1 MSRHLDRAQ
10 LLIQQHRYE
19 QAEEELHRNLIEE
32 PECAQ
37 THSMLAVC
45 LVEREQWDEAT
56 RHAEQAIAFQP
67 DNGHAHNIHAF
78 VLLRRNRPKEA
89 LDAINEALRLEPYW
103 ADAFGMKGLI
113 LLRLKR
119 WKEALKAAEEGLGID
134 PDDVECINVRGLALV
149 RLGDKR
155 SAEQSV
161 RKALEQNPDNADTH
175 ANMGWTALSQQ
186 DPKRAV
192 EHFREALRL
201 APENE
206 WARTGMVEALKA
218 RNILYRQMLRF
229 FLWAGH
235 LSGRAQ
241 IFLILGLVFG
251 QRLFTSLFENIEGFE
266 WLGTLVF
273 AGYLMFAVLTW
284 TAQPLFNLMLRLDKF
299 GRHVLSRKEVVQSNW
314 VALFLVGALG
324 TTMLFIWTLQDEG
337 ATLAETLSLAGMLGV
352 RFLFLLIP
360 LCSTFH
366 AAPGW
371 PKRIMLFATI
381 GLSALA
387 YGGLAI
393 GFLFD
398 QVELMM
404 KCLNASFYGTILST
418 WLGLGVLSVQQRH

>member
-1 MSRHLDRAQ
+1 
-10 LLIQQHRYE
+10 
-19 QAEEELHRNLIEE
+19 
-32 PECAQ
+32 
-37 THSMLAVC
+37 V
-45 LVEREQWDEAT
+45 
-56 RHAEQAIAFQP
+56 
-67 DNGHAHNIHAF
+67 
-78 VLLRRNRPKEA
+78 RR
-89 LDAINEALRLEPYW
+89 
-103 ADAFGMKGLI
+103 
-113 LLRLKR
+113 
-119 WKEALKAAEEGLGID
+119 
-134 PDDVECINVRGLALV
+134 
-149 RLGDKR
+149 
-155 SAEQSV
+155 
-161 RKALEQNPDNADTH
+161 ALEQNPDNADTH

-186 DPKRAV
+186 DPKKAV

-218 RNILYRQMLRF
+218 RNIIYRQMLRF

-251 QRLFTSLFENIEGFE
+251 QQFFTELFGNTAGLK

-273 AGYLMFAVLTW
+273 AAYLLFAVLTW
-284 TAQPLFNLMLRLDKF
+284 TARPLFNLMLRLDKF
-299 GRHVLSRKEVVQSNW
+299 GRHVLSRKEIVQSNW
-314 VALFLVGALG
+314 VALFLIGALG
-324 TTMLFIWTLQDEG
+324 TTALFSWTLHSEG
-337 ATLAETLSLAGMLGV
+337 ETLAESLSLGGMLGV

-371 PKRIMLFATI
+371 PKAVMLLATI

-398 QVELMM
+398 DVELMT